1 MLIHNRDERFPAIFD
16 QPTQLIMR
24 TYTAQ
29 FWLPGNIGI
38 GKMNPDSVQE
48 QLQLS
53 ADIAS
58 NFLAGKAKLT
68 NVNEFNTALDDH
80 TDEVDDASGEF
91 ATIVDINLYLN
102 EAEGKNFSKH
112 TDAITKKAVDTLRN
126 SKMFLSYL
134 WEKKNTEHIGLE
146 TIFV

>member
-1 MLIHNRDERFPAIFD
+1 
-16 QPTQLIMR
+16 MR

-29 FWLPGNIGI
+29 FRLPGNIGI
-38 GKMNPDSVQE
+38 GKINPDSVQE

-53 ADIAS
+53 AAIA
-58 NFLAGKAKLT
+58 NTFLAGKAKLT
-68 NVNEFNTALDDH
+68 TVNEFFTQLDDH
-80 TDEVDDASGEF
+80 TKENDEASGEF
-91 ATIVDINLYLN
+91 ATIVDISLCLN
-102 EAEGKNFSKH
+102 DAEGKNYQNHKEL
-112 TDAITKKAVDTLRN
+112 ITKKAVETLRN